1 MIHSLAGGEL
11 RTQTIKTLAKLQF
24 EAEPKKFY
32 WYICDIKNVCVGD
45 FVLAPFGI
53 IDSLHKAR
61 VMQIDKNVISTSFPI
76 SFDKLKSVYKKV

>member
-24 EAEPKKFY
+24 EAEPEKFY
-32 WYICDIKNVCVGD
+32 WYICDIKNVCAGD

-53 IDSLHKAR
+53 IDSLHKAK
-61 VMQIDKNVISTSFPI
+61 VVQVDKNVASTTFPI
-76 SFDKLKSVYKKV
+76 PFSKLKSVYKKV